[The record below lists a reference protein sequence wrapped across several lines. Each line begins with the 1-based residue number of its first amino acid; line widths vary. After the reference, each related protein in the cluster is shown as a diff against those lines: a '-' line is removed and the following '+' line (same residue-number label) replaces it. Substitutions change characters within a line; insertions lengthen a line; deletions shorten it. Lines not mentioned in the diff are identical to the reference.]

1 MNKKQETLV
10 ILMEECSEV
19 IQECSKI
26 LRFDC
31 STEKLTKELGDL
43 QCMMNYTASI
53 LDISYEDIGK
63 AQDQKRHKLI
73 KWSNIVEVKEGIK
86 RYNESKAD

>member
-1 MNKKQETLV
+1 
-10 ILMEECSEV
+10 
-19 IQECSKI
+19 
-26 LRFDC
+26 
-31 STEKLTKELGDL
+31 
-43 QCMMNYTASI
+43 MNYADSI
-53 LDISYEDIGK
+53 LNISHKDIGK